1 MSRIP
6 PWPGNVREV
15 KGVIQY
21 AAIITDRATTDIQDR
36 PTMTPRVSLPARR
49 GPQGPGADR
58 VNHLSERE
66 ALVVDSLCRCDG
78 NQNRAAALLGVTRT
92 IVWNRMC
99 KYGMDV
105 GRIPALR

>member
-1 MSRIP
+1 
-6 PWPGNVREV
+6 
-15 KGVIQY
+15 
-21 AAIITDRATTDIQDR
+21 
-36 PTMTPRVSLPARR
+36 
-49 GPQGPGADR
+49 
-58 VNHLSERE
+58 
-66 ALVVDSLCRCDG
+66 VDSLCRCDG